1 MKNHNISIGLLQF
14 NVAWEQ
20 KAINLAT
27 IERLISE
34 MKTPAD
40 IIVLPEMC
48 TTGFTFN
55 VDAFAETIEG
65 NSVEEFRRISKKYN
79 LALCGSFLCQEEDQI
94 FNRGF
99 FITQEEDHFF
109 DKRHLFRM
117 GRENELFSAGKSRKI
132 ISYKGVNICPLICYD
147 LRFPVWSKNIANE
160 YDLLIYAGN
169 WPKVRRNVWETL
181 LKARSIE
188 NMCYTIGV
196 NRIGVDGN
204 NIVYA
209 GESLAV
215 DPRGETIY
223 QMSET
228 EEKIVTV
235 TLDMERLLND
245 REKFPVWK
253 DADSFEIKI

>member
-1 MKNHNISIGLLQF
+1 MKDHNISIGLLQF
-14 NVAWEQ
+14 DVAWEQ
-20 KAINLAT
+20 KTINLAT

-40 IIVLPEMC
+40 IIALPEMC

-55 VDAFAETIEG
+55 VDAFAETIEE
-65 NSVEEFRRISKKYN
+65 NSVGKFREISKKYN
-79 LALCGSFLCQEEDQI
+79 LALCGSFLCKEGNKI

-99 FITQEEDHFF
+99 FITPTDEYFF

-117 GRENELFSAGKSRKI
+117 GRENELFSAGKTRKI
-132 ISYKGVNICPLICYD
+132 ISYRGVNICPLICYD
-147 LRFPVWSKNIANE
+147 LRFPVWSKNVNNE

-169 WPKVRRNVWETL
+169 WPRARKNVWETL

-188 NMCYTIGV
+188 NMCYTVGV

-209 GESLAV
+209 GDSLAV
-215 DPRGETIY
+215 DPRGEAMC

-235 TLDMERLLND
+235 ILDMKRLLAD

-253 DADSFEIKI
+253 DADNFEIKI